1 MPRDIFTERARYRV
15 KLGLLLRE
23 AHKQF
28 KSELDQERINATI
41 EQLAAAYTDPVM
53 AKDWIRNNPDRMRDV
68 EAATL
73 EDQLI
78 DKLLETATVVE
89 KVKNYHQL
97 MLHQHEHPDHS
108 HHGHDHHDHEQC
120 DHD

>member
-1 MPRDIFTERARYRV
+1 
-15 KLGLLLRE
+15 
-23 AHKQF
+23 
-28 KSELDQERINATI
+28 
-41 EQLAAAYTDPVM
+41 
-53 AKDWIRNNPDRMRDV
+53 MRDV